1 MGNIK
6 ENRLKG
12 EKSPYLVQ
20 HARNPVDWYPWST
33 EALDKAKKEG
43 RPLLIS
49 IGYSSCHW
57 CHVMERESFEDAAT
71 ADLMNELFI
80 NIKIDREEHPDLDS
94 LYMKAVQTMTGQ
106 AGWPLT
112 VFATPEG
119 VPFYGGSY
127 FPPSDT
133 GQMPSFKSVLTAVS
147 RAFME
152 NKEQVRDMT
161 AGIERTLKAAQA
173 AVNVEPGAEL
183 ADNAFET
190 ARFFF
195 DPVNGGFGGG
205 MKFPHAMFLS
215 FLLRFYIRTKRADAL
230 TMVTGTLE
238 SMAAGGIYDHLGGGF
253 HRYSVDLAWEV
264 PHFEK
269 MLYDNAL
276 LSRLYAEA
284 YEMTGEALFKD
295 IAEETF
301 AYMLG
306 RLRSPEGGFYSAED
320 ADVDGVEGDFYLWDY
335 KELESVLG
343 TSAGRFAAFYSMTP
357 EGNYEGLNVARIAR
371 AARTDIS
378 DGKGAPTVPDD
389 IKALRKRLFE
399 AREKRIHPDI
409 DTKIIAGW
417 NGLAISAMASAART
431 LGRKDL
437 VQEAEKTAS
446 FILGSVKDE
455 SGRLLRYYLDE
466 RSHVK
471 ANLED
476 YALLADALFC
486 LHEATGG
493 ARWLSEAFT
502 LVEEMIRLFHDP
514 EDGLFYDTAI
524 DQETHFLRER
534 DMHDNDVPSGNSVAA
549 SVLVKASVASGKA
562 GYMGLAEGIMKT
574 VGRLNEDPL
583 SYGNFLCVLEAMF
596 LAGYKE
602 GKDTGEAGQA
612 RKRIE

>member
-1 MGNIK
+1 MSEKK
-6 ENRLKG
+6 ENRLKA

-33 EALDKAKKEG
+33 EALDRAKKEG

-57 CHVMERESFEDAAT
+57 CHVMERESFEDAST
-71 ADLMNELFI
+71 AELMNERFI
-80 NIKIDREEHPDLDS
+80 NIKIDREERPDLDS

-147 RAFME
+147 NAYLE
-152 NKEQVRDMT
+152 NKDRVKEMT
-161 AGIERTLKAAQA
+161 SGIERQLEEAR
-173 AVNVEPGAEL
+173 AVAGMEPGTEL

-195 DPVNGGFGGG
+195 DPANGGFGGG
-205 MKFPHAMFLS
+205 VKFPHAMFLT
-215 FLLRFYIRTKRADAL
+215 FLLRFYRRTKLPDAL
-230 TMVTGTLE
+230 TMVRGTLE
-238 SMAAGGIYDHLGGGF
+238 SMAGGGVYDHIGGGF

-276 LSRLYAEA
+276 LARLYAEA
-284 YEMTGEALFKD
+284 FEMTGEVLFKD
-295 IAEETF
+295 VAEESF

-320 ADVDGVEGDFYLWDY
+320 ADVDGLEGDFYLWDY

-343 TSAGRFAAFYSMTP
+343 ASAGKLAAFYSMTQ
-357 EGNYEGLNVARIAR
+357 EGNYEGLNICRIAR
-371 AARTDIS
+371 IDRSALGGS
-378 DGKGAPTVPDD
+378 VVVPDE
-389 IKALRKRLFE
+389 IKALRQRLFE
-399 AREKRIHPDI
+399 AREKRKHPEI
-409 DTKIIAGW
+409 DRKIIAGW
-417 NGLAISAMASAART
+417 NGLAISAMASAARP

-437 VQEAEKTAS
+437 VKEAEKTAS
-446 FILGSVKDE
+446 FILGSFRDDD
-455 SGRLLRYYLDE
+455 GRLVRYYLDG
-466 RSHVK
+466 RSRIK

-476 YALLADALFC
+476 YALLADALFS
-486 LHEATGG
+486 LHEATGE
-493 ARWLSEAFT
+493 ARWLAEAFT
-502 LVEEMIRLFHDP
+502 LVEEMIRLFHNP
-514 EDGLFYDTAI
+514 ADGLFYDTGS
-524 DQETHFLRER
+524 DQEALFLRER

-549 SVLVKASVASGKA
+549 SVLVKASVASGKTS
-562 GYMGLAEGIMKT
+562 YMALAEGIMKS
-574 VGRLNEDPL
+574 VGRMSEDSL
-583 SYGNFLCVLEAMF
+583 TYGNFLSVLESMF
-596 LAGYKE
+596 LAGYKQGTDRGE
-602 GKDTGEAGQA
+602 GGRE
-612 RKRIE
+612 RKIIE

>member
-1 MGNIK
+1 MANIK

-20 HARNPVDWYPWST
+20 HARNPVDWYPWSA
-33 EALDKAKKEG
+33 EALDRAKKEG

-80 NIKIDREEHPDLDS
+80 NIKIDREEYPDLDS
-94 LYMKAVQTMTGQ
+94 LYMKAVQAMTGQ

-127 FPPSDT
+127 FPPSDS
-133 GQMPSFKSVLTAVS
+133 GQMPSFKSVLTSVS

-152 NKEQVRDMT
+152 NKDQVREMT
-161 AGIERTLKAAQA
+161 SGIERTLKAAQA

-183 ADNAFET
+183 SDNAFET

-195 DPVNGGFGGG
+195 DPINGGFGGG
-205 MKFPHAMFLS
+205 MKFPHAIFLS
-215 FLLRFYIRTKRADAL
+215 FLLRFYIKTKRADAL
-230 TMVTGTLE
+230 TMVRGTLE
-238 SMAAGGIYDHLGGGF
+238 SMAGGGIYDHLGGGF

-276 LSRLYAEA
+276 LARLYAEA

-295 IAEETF
+295 VAEETF
-301 AYMLG
+301 AYMMG
-306 RLRSPEGGFYSAED
+306 RLRSPEGGFYSSED

-357 EGNYEGLNVARIAR
+357 EGNYEGLNVARIASTER
-371 AARTDIS
+371 S
-378 DGKGAPTVPDD
+378 DGDGAPTVPDD
-389 IKALRKRLFE
+389 IKTLRKRLFE
-399 AREKRIHPDI
+399 ARQKRVHPDI

-417 NGLAISAMASAART
+417 NGLAISAMATAART

-437 VQEAEKTAS
+437 AQEAAKTAS
-446 FILGSVKDE
+446 FILGSLKDD

-471 ANLED
+471 ATLED

-486 LHEATGG
+486 LHEATGE

-524 DQETHFLRER
+524 DQEAHFLRER

-596 LAGYKE
+596 LAGYKQ
-602 GKDTGEAGQA
+602 GKDTDEAGQA
-612 RKRIE
+612 RKHIE

>member
-1 MGNIK
+1 MSEKK

-12 EKSPYLVQ
+12 EKSPYLLQ
-20 HARNPVDWYPWST
+20 HAGNPVDWYPWST
-33 EALDKAKKEG
+33 EALDRAGKEG
-43 RPLLIS
+43 KPLLIS

-71 ADLMNELFI
+71 AELMNERFI
-80 NIKIDREEHPDLDS
+80 SIKIDREERPDLDS
-94 LYMKAVQTMTGQ
+94 LYMKAVQSMTSQ

-133 GQMPSFKSVLTAVS
+133 GQMPSFKSVLLAVS
-147 RAFME
+147 KAFTE
-152 NKEQVRDMT
+152 NKEQVKEMT
-161 AGIERTLKAAQA
+161 AGIERSLNAARLVA
-173 AVNVEPGAEL
+173 GVEPTTEL
-183 ADNAFET
+183 ADTAFET

-195 DPVNGGFGGG
+195 DPINGGFGGG
-205 MKFPHAMFLS
+205 VKFPHAMFLS
-215 FLLRFYIRTKRADAL
+215 FLLRFYRRTKRADAL

-238 SMAAGGIYDHLGGGF
+238 SMAGGGIYDHLGGGF

-276 LSRLYAEA
+276 LARLYAEA
-284 YEMTGEALFKD
+284 YEITGEALFKD
-295 IAEETF
+295 VAEECF
-301 AYMLG
+301 AYILG

-320 ADVDGVEGDFYLWDY
+320 ADVDGIEGDFYLWDY
-335 KELESVLG
+335 KELEAVLG

-357 EGNYEGLNVARIAR
+357 EGNYEGLNVVRIAR
-371 AARTDIS
+371 AGQLP
-378 DGKGAPTVPDD
+378 DGGAPTVPDD
-389 IKALRKRLFE
+389 IKTLRQRLFE
-399 AREKRIHPDI
+399 AREKRTHPDI

-437 VQEAEKTAS
+437 AQEAEKTAS
-446 FILGSVKDE
+446 FLLGSLKDD
-455 SGRLLRYYLDE
+455 SGRLLRYYLDG
-466 RSHVK
+466 RSHVR

-476 YALLADALFC
+476 YALVADALFC
-486 LHEATGG
+486 LHEATGE
-493 ARWLSEAFT
+493 ARWLAEAFT
-502 LVEEMIRLFHDP
+502 LVEDMVRLFHDL
-514 EDGLFYDTAI
+514 DTGLFFDTGI
-524 DQETHFLRER
+524 DQDSPFLRER
-534 DMHDNDVPSGNSVAA
+534 DMHDNDVPSGSSVAA

-562 GYMGLAEGIMKT
+562 AYMGLAEGILRS

-583 SYGNFLCVLEAMF
+583 SYGNFLCVMESMF

-602 GKDTGEAGQA
+602 GRDTGEVGHP

>member
-1 MGNIK
+1 MSEKK

-12 EKSPYLVQ
+12 EKSPYLLQ
-20 HARNPVDWYPWST
+20 HAGNPVDWYPWST
-33 EALDKAKKEG
+33 EALDRAEKEG
-43 RPLLIS
+43 RPLMIS

-71 ADLMNELFI
+71 AQLMNERFI
-80 NIKIDREEHPDLDS
+80 NIKIDREERPDLDS

-112 VFATPEG
+112 VFATPRG

-133 GQMPSFKSVLTAVS
+133 GQMPSFKSVLLAVS
-147 RAFME
+147 DAYLE
-152 NKEQVRDMT
+152 NKEQVREMT
-161 AGIERTLKAAQA
+161 SGIEHTLNAARL
-173 AVNVEPGAEL
+173 VTGVEPTTEL
-183 ADNAFET
+183 ADTAFET

-195 DPVNGGFGGG
+195 DPINGGFGGG
-205 MKFPHAMFLS
+205 VKFPHAMFLS
-215 FLLRFYIRTKRADAL
+215 FLLRFNRRTKRADAL
-230 TMVTGTLE
+230 TMVRGTLE
-238 SMAAGGIYDHLGGGF
+238 SMAGGGIYDHIGGGF
-253 HRYSVDLAWEV
+253 HRYSVDLAWQV

-276 LSRLYAEA
+276 LARLYTEA
-284 YEMTGEALFKD
+284 YEITGEAFYKD
-295 IAEETF
+295 VAEECF

-320 ADVDGVEGDFYLWDY
+320 ADVDGIEGDFYLWDY

-357 EGNYEGLNVARIAR
+357 EGNYEGLNIVRIAR
-371 AARTDIS
+371 TDRS
-378 DGKGAPTVPDD
+378 DSGGAPTVPDD
-389 IKALRKRLFE
+389 IKALRQRLFE

-417 NGLAISAMASAART
+417 NGLAISAMATAARP

-446 FILGSVKDE
+446 FILSSFKGAD
-455 SGRLLRYYLDE
+455 GRLYRYFLDE
-466 RSHVK
+466 RSHIK

-476 YALLADALFC
+476 YALVADALFT
-486 LHEATGG
+486 LHEATG
-493 ARWLSEAFT
+493 AERWLAEAFT
-502 LVEEMIRLFHDP
+502 LVEEMIRLFHDQ
-514 EDGLFYDTAI
+514 EDGLFYDTGS
-524 DQETHFLRER
+524 DQEALFLRER

-574 VGRLNEDPL
+574 VAAMNEDPL
-583 SYGNFLCVLEAMF
+583 SYGNFLGVLESMF
-596 LAGYKE
+596 IAGYKQ

>member
-1 MGNIK
+1 MSEKK

-12 EKSPYLVQ
+12 EKSPYLLQ
-20 HARNPVDWYPWST
+20 HAGNPVDWYPWSK
-33 EALDKAKKEG
+33 EALDRAGKEG
-43 RPLLIS
+43 KPLLIS

-57 CHVMERESFEDAAT
+57 CHVMERESFEDTAT
-71 ADLMNELFI
+71 AELMNERFI
-80 NIKIDREEHPDLDS
+80 NIKIDREERPDLDS
-94 LYMKAVQTMTGQ
+94 LYMKAVQSMAGQ

-127 FPPSDT
+127 FPPSDM

-152 NKEQVRDMT
+152 NKEQVKEMT
-161 AGIERTLKAAQA
+161 SGIERTLNAARLVA
-173 AVNVEPGAEL
+173 GVEPTTEL
-183 ADNAFET
+183 ADTAFET

-195 DPVNGGFGGG
+195 DPINGGFGGG
-205 MKFPHAMFLS
+205 VKFPHAMFLS
-215 FLLRFYIRTKRADAL
+215 FLLRFYRRTKRADAL

-284 YEMTGEALFKD
+284 YEITGEPLFKD
-295 IAEETF
+295 VAEECF

-306 RLRSPEGGFYSAED
+306 RLRSPEGGFYSSED
-320 ADVDGVEGDFYLWDY
+320 ADVDGIEGDFYLWDY

-357 EGNYEGLNVARIAR
+357 EGNYEGLNVVRIAR
-371 AARTDIS
+371 AGQS
-378 DGKGAPTVPDD
+378 EGGGAQAVPDD

-399 AREKRIHPDI
+399 EREKRIHPDI

-417 NGLAISAMASAART
+417 NGLAIKAMASAART

-437 VQEAEKTAS
+437 TQEAQKSAS
-446 FILGSVKDE
+446 FLLGSLKDD
-455 SGRLLRYYLDE
+455 SGRLLRYYLDG

-476 YALLADALFC
+476 YALVADALFC
-486 LHEATGG
+486 LHEATGE
-493 ARWLSEAFT
+493 ARWLAEAFT
-502 LVEEMIRLFHDP
+502 LVADMIRLFHDP
-514 EDGLFYDTAI
+514 DTSLFFDTGI
-524 DQETHFLRER
+524 DQETPFLRER
-534 DMHDNDVPSGNSVAA
+534 DMHDNDVPSGSSVAA

-562 GYMGLAEGIMKT
+562 GYMGLAEGIMKS

-583 SYGNFLCVLEAMF
+583 SYGNFLCVMESMF

-602 GKDTGEAGQA
+602 GRDTGEAGHP